1 MKLWL
6 EKETFT
12 AQLISEFHKSIS
24 LIRFNQM
31 SWNMNKKHNGKK
43 AWNRCWIYSNGGA
56 IDAVHANKWGKNYL
70 QEFHAK
76 LKRVLF

>member
-1 MKLWL
+1 MESECLIRKTSSRKLWL

-12 AQLISEFHKSIS
+12 AQLISEFHKSFS

-43 AWNRCWIYSNGGA
+43 HE
-56 IDAVHANKWGKNYL
+56 IDVEYILTAV
-70 QEFHAK
+70 Q
-76 LKRVLF
+76 

>member
-12 AQLISEFHKSIS
+12 AQLISEFHKSFS
-24 LIRFNQM
+24 SIRFNQM

-43 AWNRCWIYSNGGA
+43 HE
-56 IDAVHANKWGKNYL
+56 IDVEYILTAV
-70 QEFHAK
+70 Q
-76 LKRVLF
+76 